1 MNGSRPARVD
11 ALSGLRFAAALAILG
26 FHVGA
31 PLLAGAPAWAER
43 IRAGGYVW
51 VGLFYV
57 LSGFVLAYAH
67 ASPDHFASPGARRA
81 FLAARLARLYPAY
94 LLAFVLYA
102 PFALERWWGGGPGAV
117 ARGAVVALACL
128 LLVQAWLPP
137 LARIWNPPGW
147 STSVVASF
155 YVAFPWLHRRLA
167 PRSRAAL
174 WRVALA
180 AWLASLALPLAYLA
194 LAPDGPGAVL
204 LAREPRW
211 LEALKF
217 HPVARAGEFAAG
229 VALGLLVRTR
239 GVTLGRAGGPLALA
253 ALAAAAAVLA
263 WGRVPY
269 VLLHDGALVPLFAV
283 AVLGLASD
291 ATSPPARALASR
303 AGRALGDAAFALYAL
318 QDPLWRW
325 ARALAGEATP
335 PTPAFAAA
343 FCAVATAIAVAV
355 SRGMERPARRWLR
368 RWLALPPPSPRA
380 ERAQGPAPDAIRSG
394 SRA

>member
-1 MNGSRPARVD
+1 MDGSRPARID

-31 PLLAGAPAWAER
+31 PLLARAPAWAER

-67 ASPDHFASPGARRA
+67 PSPGHFATPAARRT
-81 FLAARLARLYPAY
+81 FLVARLARLYPAY

-102 PFALERWWGGGPGAV
+102 PFALHRWWGGGTAAA
-117 ARGAVVALACL
+117 ARGTVVALACL
-128 LLVQAWLPP
+128 LLVQAWIPA

-167 PRSRAAL
+167 RRSRAAL
-174 WRVALA
+174 FRVAVA
-180 AWLASLALPLAYLA
+180 AWLFSLSLPLAYLA

-204 LAREPRW
+204 LAHEPRW

-217 HPVARAGEFAAG
+217 HPLPRAGEFVAG
-229 VALGLLVRTR
+229 VSLGLLVRTR
-239 GVTLGRAGGPLALA
+239 GLTLGRFGGLLSVA
-253 ALAAAAAVLA
+253 ALLAVVAVLA
-263 WGRVPY
+263 FGRVPY
-269 VLLHDGALVPLFAV
+269 VLLHDGALVPLFAL

-291 ATSPPARALASR
+291 GTSPPARVLGSR

-325 ARALAGEATP
+325 ARTLLGDAAP
-335 PTPAFAAA
+335 PTPAFAAG
-343 FCAVATAIAVAV
+343 FCVVAAAIAVTV
-355 SRGMERPARRWLR
+355 SHGLERPARRWLR
-368 RWLALPPPSPRA
+368 RWLAEPPPTPRA